1 MITSASKRLLRSC
14 EQELMRWP
22 EIQETLSRHR
32 NSPDLRMESLSRT
45 VNLRAATEKCELKL
59 GQRRWRKTEPQQH
72 TEDNDFKC
80 LKRLRVAELPSSY
93 HTTAQKLPMAPYSLF
108 KNFFIVITGWSA
120 VYALTASPATSTCS
134 AQPPTSLLPQLGYPP
149 TPTPT
154 QRSTCRI
161 QTPPSEQHV
170 PEPQRADSS
179 EPVTWHHR
187 DFSVIH

>member
-1 MITSASKRLLRSC
+1 MEPKISRPLQPQRKGEVRKRGLEVEGDLEFNRSC

-108 KNFFIVITGWSA
+108 KNFFIVITGTK
-120 VYALTASPATSTCS
+120 YKTSHLYKV
-134 AQPPTSLLPQLGYPP
+134 QV
-149 TPTPT
+149 
-154 QRSTCRI
+154 
-161 QTPPSEQHV
+161 H
-170 PEPQRADSS
+170 SS
-179 EPVTWHHR
+179 E
-187 DFSVIH
+187 I